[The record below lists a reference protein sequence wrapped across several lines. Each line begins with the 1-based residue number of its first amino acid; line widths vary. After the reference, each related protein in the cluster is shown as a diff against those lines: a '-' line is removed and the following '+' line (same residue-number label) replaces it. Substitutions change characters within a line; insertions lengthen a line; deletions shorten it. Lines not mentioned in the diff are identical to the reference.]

1 MGRSRASRRSTTW
14 IQRTWTSSSNRPT
27 AGRRLC
33 RRPHGA
39 RGPPMNFD
47 TATFWQALTSQGFR
61 DGAITAIALTVVA
74 QLTAVVIGLV
84 VALMRASGN
93 RVLRAISWTYVWI
106 FRAIPTLVQLLFVW
120 NALPQLFPALI
131 EGWFSPFLA
140 AWLAL
145 SLNEGAYMA
154 EIVRSGLLA
163 VDEGQQPAARA
174 LGMTPR
180 SVFRRVVLPQVMRVI
195 IPPTANEFITMLK
208 ITSLASAI
216 SLQELL
222 SYTQQSISI
231 TFRFA
236 EYYAAAAIYYLV
248 IVSVFMAFQ
257 AWLERRFLWTSQ
269 RGDPGRLTA
278 ALRGMG
284 AR

>member
-1 MGRSRASRRSTTW
+1 
-14 IQRTWTSSSNRPT
+14 
-27 AGRRLC
+27 
-33 RRPHGA
+33 
-39 RGPPMNFD
+39 MNFD

-61 DGAITAIALTVVA
+61 DGAIIAIALTVVA

-84 VALMRASGN
+84 VALMRGSGF
-93 RVLRAISWTYVWI
+93 RILRAIGWTYVWI

-163 VDEGQQPAARA
+163 VDEGQQLAARA
-174 LGMTPR
+174 LGMTPP

-231 TFRFA
+231 TFKFA

-248 IVSVFMAFQ
+248 IVSVFMVFQ
-257 AWLERRFLWTSQ
+257 ALLERRFLWTSQ
-269 RGDPGRLTA
+269 RGESRGLAMT
-278 ALRGMG
+278 LRGLG

>member
-1 MGRSRASRRSTTW
+1 
-14 IQRTWTSSSNRPT
+14 
-27 AGRRLC
+27 
-33 RRPHGA
+33 
-39 RGPPMNFD
+39 MNFD
-47 TATFWQALTSQGFR
+47 PDIFFAALTSKGFR

-74 QLTAVVIGLV
+74 QLTAVGGGLV
-84 VALMRASGN
+84 LALMRGSGW
-93 RVLRAISWTYVWI
+93 RILRGLSWGYVWI

-120 NALPQLFPALI
+120 NALPQLFPALR
-131 EGWFSPFLA
+131 EDWFNAFIA
-140 AWLAL
+140 AWVAL
-145 SLNEGAYMA
+145 SMNEAAYMA
-154 EIVRSGLLA
+154 EIVRSGLLS
-163 VDEGQQPAARA
+163 VDEGQQLAARA
-174 LGMTPR
+174 LGMTPS
-180 SVFRRVVLPQVMRVI
+180 SVFRRVILPQVVRVI

-222 SYTQQSISI
+222 TYTQQSISI

-236 EYYAAAAIYYLV
+236 EYYAAAALYYLV

-257 AWLERRFLWTSQ
+257 AWLERRFVWTSQ
-269 RGDPGRLTA
+269 RGAAGERRLVT

>member
-1 MGRSRASRRSTTW
+1 
-14 IQRTWTSSSNRPT
+14 
-27 AGRRLC
+27 
-33 RRPHGA
+33 
-39 RGPPMNFD
+39 MNFD
-47 TATFWQALTSQGFR
+47 PTVFWQALTSDTFR
-61 DGAITAIALTVVA
+61 QGAITAIALTVVA

-84 VALMRASGN
+84 LAVMRGSGN
-93 RVLRAISWTYVWI
+93 RLLRGISWTYVWI

-120 NALPQLFPALI
+120 NALPQLFPALK
-131 EGWFSPFLA
+131 EDWFSPFLA

-145 SLNEGAYMA
+145 SMNEGAYMA
-154 EIVRSGLLA
+154 EIVRSGMLA
-163 VDEGQQPAARA
+163 VDEGQQLAARA

-180 SVFRRVVLPQVMRVI
+180 SVFRRVVLPQVIRVI

-222 SYTQQSISI
+222 TYTQQSISI

-236 EYYAAAAIYYLV
+236 EYYAAAALYYLV
-248 IVSVFMAFQ
+248 IVSVFMALQ

-269 RGDPGRLTA
+269 RGEQGRLLT

>member
-1 MGRSRASRRSTTW
+1 
-14 IQRTWTSSSNRPT
+14 
-27 AGRRLC
+27 
-33 RRPHGA
+33 
-39 RGPPMNFD
+39 MNFD
-47 TATFWQALTSQGFR
+47 PAVFVAALTSQGFR
-61 DGAITAIALTVVA
+61 DGAAIAIALTVVS
-74 QLTAVVIGLV
+74 QLTAVAIGLV
-84 VALMRASGN
+84 LAVMRGSGWRLL
-93 RVLRAISWTYVWI
+93 RVVSWTYIWI

-131 EGWFSPFLA
+131 QDWFSPFLA
-140 AWLAL
+140 AWIAL
-145 SLNEGAYMA
+145 SMNEGAYMA

-163 VDEGQQPAARA
+163 VDEGQQLAARA
-174 LGMTPR
+174 LGMTPW
-180 SVFRRVVLPQVMRVI
+180 SVFRRVTMPQVVRVI

-222 SYTQQSISI
+222 TVTQQQISI

-236 EYYAAAAIYYLV
+236 EFYAAAAIYYLV

-269 RGDPGRLTA
+269 RGGERRLVSA
-278 ALRGMG
+278 VRAMG

>member
-1 MGRSRASRRSTTW
+1 
-14 IQRTWTSSSNRPT
+14 
-27 AGRRLC
+27 
-33 RRPHGA
+33 
-39 RGPPMNFD
+39 MNFD
-47 TATFWQALTSQGFR
+47 TATFFAALTSQGFR
-61 DGAITAIALTVVA
+61 NGAITAIALTVVA

-84 VALMRASGN
+84 LALMRGSGN
-93 RVLRAISWTYVWI
+93 RILRAASWTYIWI

-120 NALPQLFPALI
+120 NALPQLFPALK
-131 EGWFSPFLA
+131 ESWFSAFVA

-145 SLNEGAYMA
+145 SINEGAYMA

-163 VDEGQQPAARA
+163 VDEGQQLAARA
-174 LGMTPR
+174 LGMTPP

-269 RGDPGRLTA
+269 RGEGGRLAMT
-278 ALRGMG
+278 LRGLG

>member
-1 MGRSRASRRSTTW
+1 
-14 IQRTWTSSSNRPT
+14 
-27 AGRRLC
+27 
-33 RRPHGA
+33 
-39 RGPPMNFD
+39 MNFD
-47 TATFWQALTSQGFR
+47 PAVFFAALTSQGFR
-61 DGAITAIALTVVA
+61 DGAIIAIALTVVS

-84 VALMRASGN
+84 LALMRGSGN
-93 RVLRAISWTYVWI
+93 RVLRAVSWTYVWI

-120 NALPQLFPALI
+120 NALPQLFPALR
-131 EGWFSPFLA
+131 EAWFNAFIA

-145 SLNEGAYMA
+145 SINEGAYMA

-163 VDEGQQPAARA
+163 VDEGQQLAARA

-180 SVFRRVVLPQVMRVI
+180 SVFRRVVLPQVIRVI

-269 RGDPGRLTA
+269 RGEGGRLAMT
-278 ALRGMG
+278 LRGMG

>member
-1 MGRSRASRRSTTW
+1 
-14 IQRTWTSSSNRPT
+14 
-27 AGRRLC
+27 
-33 RRPHGA
+33 
-39 RGPPMNFD
+39 MNFD

-61 DGAITAIALTVVA
+61 DGAIIAISLTVVA

-84 VALMRASGN
+84 VALMRGSGF
-93 RVLRAISWTYVWI
+93 RILRAIGWTYVWI

-163 VDEGQQPAARA
+163 VDEGQQLAARA

-231 TFRFA
+231 SFRFA

-248 IVSVFMAFQ
+248 IVSVFMVFQ
-257 AWLERRFLWTSQ
+257 ALLERRFRWTSQ
-269 RGDPGRLTA
+269 RGESGRLTTT
-278 ALRGMG
+278 LRGLG

>member
-1 MGRSRASRRSTTW
+1 
-14 IQRTWTSSSNRPT
+14 
-27 AGRRLC
+27 
-33 RRPHGA
+33 
-39 RGPPMNFD
+39 MNFD
-47 TATFWQALTSQGFR
+47 PDVFFRALTSQGFR

-74 QLTAVVIGLV
+74 QLTAVVGGLV
-84 VALMRASGN
+84 LALMRASSI
-93 RVLRAISWTYVWI
+93 RALRGIAWTYIWI

-120 NALPQLFPALI
+120 NALPQLFPSLI
-131 EGWFSPFLA
+131 QDWFTSFLA

-145 SLNEGAYMA
+145 SMNEAAYMA
-154 EIVRSGLLA
+154 EIIRSGLLS
-163 VDEGQQPAARA
+163 VDDGQQLAARA
-174 LGMTPR
+174 LGMTPP
-180 SVFRRVVLPQVMRVI
+180 SVFRRVILPQVVRVI

-222 SYTQQSISI
+222 TYTQQSISI

-269 RGDPGRLTA
+269 RVRREGRLIT
-278 ALRGMG
+278 ALRGTA